1 MAEILIAALSPIG
14 HITPLLAI
22 AQDLVARGDHV
33 TVMTGAAHTDAV
45 HATGAQS
52 HPLPAL
58 ADFDEKRS
66 GHGGDHHHEE
76 IDDDRAQQQA
86 SVSARHKSQ
95 HDPRAGGQN

>member
-58 ADFDEKRS
+58 ADFDDS
-66 GHGGDHHHEE
+66 PFDSSS
-76 IDDDRAQQQA
+76 RARTVG
-86 SVSARHKSQ
+86 SVSR
-95 HDPRAGGQN
+95 N